1 MFFNIMMTDKS
12 INHRDGVAE
21 ELSSMK
27 DLCQRIRGT
36 IHPSLAWD
44 WDSRFQV
51 ARMVL
56 TLGQSKDVYSF
67 ILKEFAENWV
77 AESLPQ
83 APDLVQH
90 LADQIFGLRHGQLLF
105 TLNSRTHIIMFAAWW
120 PWEDGQN
127 ISLRIG
133 MRPVEG
139 SKYTEA
145 DIEKMLREWFSIS
158 N

>member
-1 MFFNIMMTDKS
+1 MTDKTNNR
-12 INHRDGVAE
+12 ITPVE
-21 ELSSMK
+21 ELSKMK
-27 DLCQRIRGT
+27 DLCQRIRGE

-44 WDSRFQV
+44 WDERFHV

-67 ILKEFAENWV
+67 MLKEFAENWV

-83 APDLVQH
+83 APDLIQR

-105 TLNSRTHIIMFAAWW
+105 TMNNRSLIIVFAAWW

-139 SKYTEA
+139 SHHTEA
-145 DIEKMLREWFSIS
+145 DLEKMLREWFTIP